1 MWKKQPL
8 WKTSVN
14 FTFRCHQNWQGK
26 NNNYTGW
33 WFQPTPL
40 KNMFLRQLG
49 WWHSHYME
57 KKHVPNHQPV
67 MVDWLMFFFA
77 EKQALSLVK
86 ALWLAENGAPIC
98 QKTIMI
104 TTDHL
109 SGWNATIRGALKT
122 HQNCLETGFQGF
134 NPEGSWSSRNI
145 NISVKIHIL
154 TNSSTLSV

>member
-1 MWKKQPL
+1 ME
-8 WKTSVN
+8 KT
-14 FTFRCHQNWQGK
+14 
-26 NNNYTGW
+26 
-33 WFQPTPL
+33 TPL
-40 KNMFLRQLG
+40 KNIRELYLPVSSKLAREKQQLYWLVVSTYPSEKYVSSSVG
-49 WWHSHYME
+49 MMTFPLYG